1 VLLTGPIPT
10 TGRRRRRAVSP
21 HVTTALRANAVLRG
35 LGGFLTI
42 FSAFLVEATE
52 PGGWRSTLSLGAI
65 AAAAGVGSIVGTA
78 AGTRLRTTSPDR
90 IVLVTAGTAA
100 GITVVAAVFYA
111 FPMAALVAGVSAV
124 ASALG
129 KVALDAIIQREVAEA
144 QRASAFARSETV
156 LQLAWVVGGVFGIA
170 LPAVGWIGFTVA
182 AGLLSLAFAL
192 VLWGRHRSGRAL
204 AGPLPEAPTTPLGP
218 QWS

>member
-1 VLLTGPIPT
+1 
-10 TGRRRRRAVSP
+10 
-21 HVTTALRANAVLRG
+21 
-35 LGGFLTI
+35 
-42 FSAFLVEATE
+42 
-52 PGGWRSTLSLGAI
+52 
-65 AAAAGVGSIVGTA
+65 VGTA

-111 FPMAALVAGVSAV
+111 FPMAAVVAGVSAV